1 MEEIKL
7 KVHNAK
13 EFKLMSMCM
22 YMIFDDSVIVN
33 HKETYAIIWFYTM
46 CKTL

>member
-7 KVHNAK
+7 KVCNEK
-13 EFKLMSMCM
+13 EFKLVSMCM
-22 YMIFDDSVIVN
+22 YIVFYYNVIVN
-33 HKETYAIIWFYTM
+33 DKEMRAFIWFYTM